1 MSQTAKDQTLS
12 LPLSSGLTL
21 DKLLAPLSL
30 SFLVYIMGVI
40 IVSNS
45 RVVASIKLGHI
56 HKVPGPIPGTSP
68 LLVID
73 IITDIYMCNEENE
86 CWNALDGFN
95 GDSWFR
101 RQRTVFGGFP

>member
-1 MSQTAKDQTLS
+1 MSQTAQVQILS
-12 LPLSSGLTL
+12 LPLTSGLTL
-21 DKLLAPLSL
+21 DKLLAPFCL

-45 RVVASIKLGHI
+45 RVVASIKLVHI

-86 CWNALDGFN
+86 C
-95 GDSWFR
+95 
-101 RQRTVFGGFP
+101 

>member
-1 MSQTAKDQTLS
+1 MSQIAQVQILS
-12 LPLSSGLTL
+12 LPLTSGLIS
-21 DKLLAPLSL
+21 DKLLSPLCL

-45 RVVASIKLGHI
+45 RVVVSIKLVHI
-56 HKVPGPIPGTSP
+56 HKVPGQIPGTFP

-86 CWNALDGFN
+86 Y
-95 GDSWFR
+95 
-101 RQRTVFGGFP
+101 